1 MKGNEKLGLNKMLDL
16 LELASG
22 VVTNENMLHSL

>member
-22 VVTNENMLHSL
+22 VVTNENILHSL